1 MRNNKGGFDEMQRE
15 RRGNVGN
22 QMFMLMAYAL
32 LIDCGLYG
40 FGVRWLNYPANVMV
54 ILMVCLGI
62 YLVRLIASNAYF
74 PSNAQT
80 RKITIP
86 LIIAIAG
93 SALLAIVLINLFGE
107 SLPQATENSD
117 DNSAVILLIVSAVGL
132 IAAAIVAAIK
142 RANSNYEEND

>member
-62 YLVRLIASNAYF
+62 YLVKLIASNAYF

-107 SLPQATENSD
+107 SLPQVTENSD

>member
-22 QMFMLMAYAL
+22 QMFMVMVYTL
-32 LIDCGLYG
+32 LIDCSLYG

-54 ILMVCLGI
+54 IMMACLGI
-62 YLVRLIASNAYF
+62 YLVRLIATNAYL

-86 LIIAIAG
+86 LIIAIVG
-93 SALLAIVLINLFGE
+93 SAVLAIAAMNLFGE
-107 SLPQATENSD
+107 YLPQATENSE
-117 DNSAVILLIVSAVGL
+117 DNSAMVLFIVSAVSL
-132 IAAAIVAAIK
+132 IATAIVAAIK